1 VYAADTTRDRTWQ
14 LLGALFVS
22 SWAASLLAHVLLGA
36 IPGRLPGLTAM
47 LMTAL
52 VGTAL
57 QAVALRWALPQIAG
71 VQIRFLD
78 ACAVA
83 ALGQLPLVLL
93 FAPKQLP
100 LFGPAITSIS
110 LLLPLAALALQYFLL
125 RALVGS
131 AVEPGPAPIVEALA
145 RVGTEPDY
153 ASVLS
158 GIRETVAA
166 VDQAFVSPAAPGEAV
181 LDELTA
187 LAAHERRLRTLR
199 APDLRAAEAHEAL
212 LTALAAYQDEL
223 LVASEEGRTQLQSA
237 GRLRELVAELAAF
250 V

>member
-14 LLGALFVS
+14 LLGALFISGWV
-22 SWAASLLAHVLLGA
+22 ASLLARVLLA
-36 IPGRLPGLTAM
+36 TILRQVPGLTAM

-52 VGTAL
+52 VGTVL
-57 QAVALRWALPQIAG
+57 GAVALRWILPQIAG
-71 VQIRFLD
+71 VEIRFVD

-83 ALGQLPLVLL
+83 VLGQLPLVLL
-93 FAPKQLP
+93 FAPRQAALV
-100 LFGPAITSIS
+100 GPSVTSIS
-110 LLLPLAALALQYFLL
+110 LVLSLATLALQYFLL
-125 RALVGS
+125 RALISS
-131 AVEPGPAPIVEALA
+131 AAAPEPAPIVEALE
-145 RVGTEPDY
+145 RVGSEPDY

-158 GIRETVAA
+158 GIRETIAA
-166 VDQAFVSPAAPGEAV
+166 VDQAFVSQSAPGESV

-223 LVASEEGRTQLQSA
+223 LVARDERRTQLHSE
-237 GRLRELVAELAAF
+237 RRVRELVAELAAYL
-250 V
+250 